1 MKKERSTLSKKI
13 TGYSSLAAS
22 LLTVS
27 NLVNAQI
34 VYTDVNPDNSQA
46 GNGAEYDL
54 DLNNDATVDFKITI
68 TSNGAAVKMAAE
80 ALGDNAIAGTYSS
93 PYIYPSAFALNEVIG
108 DSRTWNSG
116 AGQTLAS
123 SGYFQGA
130 YGHWFAAVDKYMGL
144 RLKVGTD
151 NFYGWMRMDVAEDGK
166 SFVIKDYAYESEDG
180 TSITAGNTGNVG
192 ITPVNAAGIKVFA
205 ADQQV
210 HVQLSNAEEG
220 DVVFTNLVG
229 QTLKAVKINSSE
241 MTIDMADQPTGIYM
255 VTVRQQGEVF
265 TKKVAL

>member
-1 MKKERSTLSKKI
+1 
-13 TGYSSLAAS
+13 
-22 LLTVS
+22 
-27 NLVNAQI
+27 
-34 VYTDVNPDNSQA
+34 
-46 GNGAEYDL
+46 
-54 DLNNDATVDFKITI
+54 
-68 TSNGAAVKMAAE
+68 
-80 ALGDNAIAGTYSS
+80 
-93 PYIYPSAFALNEVIG
+93 
-108 DSRTWNSG
+108 
-116 AGQTLAS
+116 
-123 SGYFQGA
+123 
-130 YGHWFAAVDKYMGL
+130 MGL

-210 HVQLSNAEEG
+210 HIQLSNAAEG

-255 VTVRQQGEVF
+255 VTIRQQGEVF